1 MNLPIDI
8 FEILLYNIYID
19 EKSNRNA
26 VFLRHMKGPDKM
38 NEAERDEIITLT
50 DEDGNETEFVIVDG
64 VELEGKQYLAL
75 VESSHIDDEEC
86 EFIILRLDEGETEDE
101 SILATIE
108 DEDEFNAVLAAL
120 EEKLEDDYDFED
132 EE

>member
-1 MNLPIDI
+1 
-8 FEILLYNIYID
+8 
-19 EKSNRNA
+19 
-26 VFLRHMKGPDKM
+26 M
-38 NEAERDEIITLT
+38 NEAERDEFITLT

-64 VELEGKQYLAL
+64 VEYEGKQYLAL

-86 EFIILRLDEGETEDE
+86 EFIILRVDEGETEDE

-120 EEKLEDDYDFED
+120 EEKLEDDYDFEEED
-132 EE
+132 E